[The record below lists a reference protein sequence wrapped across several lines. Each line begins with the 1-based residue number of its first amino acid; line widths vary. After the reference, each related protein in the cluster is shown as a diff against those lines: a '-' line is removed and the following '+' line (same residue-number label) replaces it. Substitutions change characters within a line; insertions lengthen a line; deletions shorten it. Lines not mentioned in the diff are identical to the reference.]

1 MKKILR
7 IIIPFLFFFAAIFS
21 LLLVI
26 KPGASIFHFKQR
38 LNSEVLRPDEGYA
51 FRIPLKLN
59 PLIFPAEGVLLFE
72 DGQQLERTFTAE
84 VVEKGL
90 GKYSLVDK
98 DGLYNLFFSVSD
110 NSDPLTNGKQYT
122 LYLRV
127 FFWSRSTGLTLMV
140 ILILGLSWFIIF
152 AFKSPARRKSIL
164 ASPLTI
170 WQVFN
175 EFLDQEAARV
185 LAPIT
190 NKDSISQSKQ
200 TLWIFTLVITVGAAY
215 FYVSMEW
222 VFFVTKPSFMD
233 LMTWTDKIEILILS
247 SFAMTV
253 ICLALVIILAG
264 LDYII
269 SRFRFST
276 IPIFL
281 GSLIPTIILTAI
293 SLILIDNFTY
303 TIFNFGVVTT
313 EGILKSIYGLGT
325 LILFIYINSRI
336 LRLMGLRG
344 EPRPPLRI
352 PRLIISLI
360 AGLLLLS
367 AVLAI
372 SQFSQD
378 YSKNAKAANRSGDT
392 NQVTRRPNI
401 LLIGSDGL
409 NATNLSLYGYE
420 RDTTPV
426 LKELAKT
433 SLVAENAFANS
444 SNSAG
449 SITSMLTGKP
459 PAQTRVLYPP
469 NILEGT
475 NSYQHLPGILR
486 DEGYHT
492 VEIAVPHYVDAY
504 KVNLLDGF
512 DIVNEQSNEGSELIR
527 TAREIGFG
535 ATPYFAALM
544 IERITDRVLHISSIK
559 KMENPYTI
567 VTQPSNVK
575 LDKEQFQQLTELVR
589 ESDKPLFVH
598 VHMMGTHGARFA
610 PEHQIF
616 SSGKSQKEN
625 WMTDFYDD
633 SILNFDRYI
642 GKLLDTL
649 EQTGEI
655 NNTIL
660 IIYSDHPMQ
669 FNVRWR
675 VPLMIHFPNDE
686 FTGRIKTNVQNLD
699 IAPTIIDY
707 LGINQPEWMAGQS
720 LLKDDILE
728 NEVIFSTGTSLVTRI
743 DKGRWF
749 IESARVKP
757 PFYQFSFFNVV
768 NCHKW
773 YWFDLSNLTWDSG
786 DVPGHTMPCINES
799 LLTMDQIKEALAE
812 YLSDNGF
819 DISTLPFP

>member
-7 IIIPFLFFFAAIFS
+7 IIIPFLFFFAAILS
-21 LLLVI
+21 ILLVI

-98 DGLYNLFFSVSD
+98 DGLYNLFFSASD

-127 FFWSRSTGLTLMV
+127 FFLSRSTGLTLMV
-140 ILILGLSWFIIF
+140 ILILGLSWFLIF
-152 AFKSPARRKSIL
+152 ALKSPARRKSIL

-175 EFLDQEAARV
+175 EFLDQEVTRA
-185 LAPIT
+185 LTPIT
-190 NKDSISQSKQ
+190 NKEPLSQSKRA
-200 TLWIFTLVITVGAAY
+200 LWIFLLTLTIGTTY
-215 FYVSMEW
+215 FYILMEW

-233 LMTWTDKIEILILS
+233 LMVWGDKLEILLVSSFILTILS
-247 SFAMTV
+247 
-253 ICLALVIILAG
+253 LAFVLTIAG
-264 LDYII
+264 LDVLT
-269 SRFRFST
+269 SRFRLT
-276 IPIFL
+276 TLPIFV
-281 GSLIPTIILTAI
+281 GTLIPTIVLTAI
-293 SLILIDNFTY
+293 SLLLVDNFTY
-303 TIFNFGVVTT
+303 TIFNFGIISSH
-313 EGILKSIYGLGT
+313 GIVRYAYGLSF
-325 LILFIYINSRI
+325 LILFVYINRRI
-336 LRLMGLRG
+336 LTVMGLQGKPKPPFRT
-344 EPRPPLRI
+344 PRFLFA
-352 PRLIISLI
+352 LM
-360 AGLLLLS
+360 AGLLMIS
-367 AVLAI
+367 AGLVLAQI
-372 SQFSQD
+372 SDD
-378 YSKNAKAANRSGDT
+378 YSNNAQAADLPGDNT
-392 NQVTRRPNI
+392 RFNRRPNI

-426 LKELAKT
+426 LRELTKT

-449 SITSMLTGKP
+449 SITSILTGKP

-469 NILEGT
+469 NILQG
-475 NSYQHLPGILR
+475 NNAYQHLPGILR
-486 DEGYHT
+486 NEGYYT
-492 VEIAVPHYVDAY
+492 VEMAVPHYVDAY
-504 KVNLLDGF
+504 KVNLLEGF
-512 DIVNEQSNEGSELIR
+512 AVVNERSIEESEVVR
-527 TAREIGFG
+527 FARKLGFG
-535 ATPYFAALM
+535 IDPYFASLM
-544 IERITDRVLHISSIK
+544 AERIADRLMHILFIK

-567 VTQPSNVK
+567 VTQPAKVK
-575 LDKEQFQQLTELVR
+575 LDEEQLNRLVGLIR
-589 ESDKPLFVH
+589 ESDDPLFVH

-610 PEHQIF
+610 PEQQKF
-616 SSGKSQKEN
+616 SSGKNQEED
-625 WMTDFYDD
+625 WMIDFYDD
-633 SILNFDRYI
+633 SILNFDHHI

-669 FNVRWR
+669 YNVRWR
-675 VPLMIHFPNDE
+675 VPLLIHFPNDE

-699 IAPTIIDY
+699 IAPTILDY

-728 NEVIFSTGTSLVTRI
+728 NEVIFSTGTSIVTRI

-757 PFYQFSFFNVV
+757 PFYQFSFFNAV

-786 DVPGHTMPCINES
+786 DVPGHTMPCTNES